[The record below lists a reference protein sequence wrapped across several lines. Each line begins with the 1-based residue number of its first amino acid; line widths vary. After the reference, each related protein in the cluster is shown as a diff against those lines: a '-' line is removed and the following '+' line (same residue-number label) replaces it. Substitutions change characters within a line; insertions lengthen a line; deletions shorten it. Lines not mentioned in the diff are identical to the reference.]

1 MHFLPLNSNV
11 PLLPPSSLPSHL
23 LKILWH
29 VRAQRV
35 PPGLWGHRSGLDVT
49 PPPPPLVAQG
59 LFWEK
64 APHTAW
70 ALGQAAKQM
79 KSVSVGVS
87 VSSPGPPEEALGPL
101 PSPRTRAGA
110 QACCRQLCLQLCCC
124 SLQECGTG
132 PNVPGRYPMWVGA

>member
-1 MHFLPLNSNV
+1 MYHYYHHPRFPPTFLKSSGMSERSVCLLVSGATGQAWTSPL
-11 PLLPPSSLPSHL
+11 
-23 LKILWH
+23 
-29 VRAQRV
+29 
-35 PPGLWGHRSGLDVT
+35 
-49 PPPPPLVAQG
+49 PPPPLVAQG